1 MQEDDP
7 HQWLDVL
14 RECVKLTSGVNVVF
28 RRQVVFLRV
37 GGAAHVFLFLLPLG
51 GRELLLV
58 VRWFG
63 ILHHVLLMGVLDN
76 WRFCP
81 RCRGELNRVEDHLTC
96 ATCGERYWANAIPG
110 VQGILERDG
119 RVLLARR
126 AHEPRR
132 GHWDLP
138 GGFLDETEDPADG
151 LRREFREETGL
162 EVEPVELLRIDIE
175 PYDGRH
181 VFSVT
186 LLVRGE
192 GEPVAAD
199 DVDELRWFARDE
211 LPEEMAF
218 PGQEKVLRAWAAR
231 QQDA

>member
-1 MQEDDP
+1 
-7 HQWLDVL
+7 
-14 RECVKLTSGVNVVF
+14 
-28 RRQVVFLRV
+28 
-37 GGAAHVFLFLLPLG
+37 
-51 GRELLLV
+51 
-58 VRWFG
+58 
-63 ILHHVLLMGVLDN
+63 MGVLDG

-81 RCRGELNRVEDHLTC
+81 RCGGQLNHAEDHLAC

-119 RVLLARR
+119 QVLLARR

-138 GGFLDETEDPADG
+138 GGFVNETEDPLDA

-162 EVEPVELLRIDIE
+162 DVLPMELLRIDIE
-175 PYDGRH
+175 PYEHRN

-186 LLVRGE
+186 WIVHAE

-199 DVDELRWFARDE
+199 DVEELRWFARDDV
-211 LPEEMAF
+211 PEEMAF
-218 PGQEKVLRAWAAR
+218 PGQQTVLRVWAAR